1 MSLQRETDKFSES
14 PHIGSCLSTPSSCAW
29 ILVGPTATG
38 KTAVSNELAR
48 RLGAD
53 VLSADSM
60 LVYRGM
66 DIGTAKPTAA
76 ECAGLEMHGVD
87 VVGPDETF
95 NVGIW
100 LEAARAGFES
110 AARKGRDLVV
120 AGGTGFY
127 VNALLRGIDAPPA
140 EDPARREEL
149 AALFASGGIE
159 ALRDTAETLS
169 PGSVAT
175 LSDAS
180 NPRRVMRLIEK
191 LKADPASVPPAGG
204 VECRGS
210 VVAGL
215 HVEPAVLERRIVV
228 RVAKMFEMGLLDEVA
243 GLRAKYPNFS
253 DTAGKGIGYAEA
265 IAELD
270 GELSQAEAVGRM
282 VVRTRQLAKRQR
294 TWFRHQLNVEWVSGP
309 VDESDVARAADD
321 VLEVWK
327 RNGKSSMSW

>member
-1 MSLQRETDKFSES
+1 MESLPIPD
-14 PHIGSCLSTPSSCAW
+14 SCILAPVTCAW

-38 KTAVSNELAR
+38 KTAVSSALAR

-66 DIGTAKPTAA
+66 DIGTAKPTAT
-76 ECAGLEMHGVD
+76 ECTGLEMYGVD
-87 VVGPDETF
+87 IVGPDETF

-100 LEAARAGFES
+100 LEAARSGFES
-110 AARKGRDLVV
+110 AIRKRRDIVV

-127 VNALLRGIDAPPA
+127 VNALLRGLDAPPA
-140 EDPARREEL
+140 ADPALRDEM
-149 AALFASGGIE
+149 AVLFASGGID
-159 ALRDTAETLS
+159 ALRDYAEMLS

-180 NPRRVMRLIEK
+180 NPRRLMRLIEK
-191 LKADPASVPPAGG
+191 LTADPASVPPAGG
-204 VECRGS
+204 VVCRGS

-215 HVEPAVLERRIVV
+215 HVEPAVLERRIAA
-228 RVAKMFEMGLLDEVA
+228 RVAKMFEVGLLDEVA
-243 GLRAKYPNFS
+243 GLRAKYPGFS

-265 IAELD
+265 IAVLD
-270 GELSQAEAVGRM
+270 GELSQAEAVDRM

-294 TWFRHQLNVEWVSGP
+294 TWFRHQLNVEWVLGP

-321 VLEVWK
+321 VMEVWK
-327 RNGKSSMSW
+327 RNGKSTVSW

>member
-1 MSLQRETDKFSES
+1 MACHAHKTSGHD
-14 PHIGSCLSTPSSCAW
+14 AW

-38 KTAVSNELAR
+38 KTAVSNELAH

-66 DIGTAKPTAA
+66 DIGTAKPTDD
-76 ECAGLEMHGVD
+76 ECAGLVIHGID
-87 VVGPDETF
+87 LVGPDESF

-100 LEAARAGFES
+100 LEAARGAFE
-110 AARKGRDLVV
+110 AAACQGRDVVV

-140 EDPARREEL
+140 TDAILREKMV
-149 AALFASGGIE
+149 ALLERGGAE
-159 ALRDTAETLS
+159 ALRDYAESLS

-180 NPRRVMRLIEK
+180 NPRRLMRLIEK
-191 LKADPASVPPAGG
+191 LSIDPEAVSSPEG
-204 VECRGS
+204 VSCRGR

-215 HVEPAVLERRIVV
+215 QMDSAVLEKRIAM
-228 RVAKMFEMGLLDEVA
+228 RVETMFESGLLDEVA
-243 GLRAKYPNFS
+243 VLRARYPHFS
-253 DTAGKGIGYAEA
+253 ETAGKGIGYAEA
-265 IAELD
+265 LAVLD
-270 GELSQAEAVGRM
+270 GMISRAEAVERI

-294 TWFRHQLNVEWVSGP
+294 TWFRHQLDVEWVSGP
-309 VDESDVARAADD
+309 VDERDVARASDE
-321 VLEVWK
+321 VMEVWK
-327 RNGKSSMSW
+327 RNGKTTVSL